1 MMYIARIPYRHLAR
15 SIGQCRHSSTGLFGS
30 IVNEASNIVGEDLS
44 AVAENQVDRGL
55 EKGLES
61 IDKIQTKMMENGL
74 EGGDLSITINLGIV
88 SMTYSNVKLTPIQDS
103 DST

>member
-1 MMYIARIPYRHLAR
+1 M
-15 SIGQCRHSSTGLFGS
+15 
-30 IVNEASNIVGEDLS
+30 NEASNIVGEDLS

-61 IDKIQTKMMENGL
+61 IDKIQTKMTEHGL

-88 SMTYSNVKLTPIQDS
+88 SMTYSNVRLAFIKDHNHT
-103 DST
+103 